1 MSVQLI
7 LYPQNYQGQYSSI
20 ATANIL
26 EYVADSNF
34 SAGID
39 TVSTTTASDPLA
51 DRLTN
56 APSTIG
62 LWRGYHTNG
71 SPWTTA
77 DAPTSSLNA
86 LVLDSGTGGDSYSGV
101 YQTLCNLIAGNQ
113 YDLTITHSAAAGG
126 FILIGT
132 DNFLDANGNIPITA
146 PGNNPTTSNV
156 TQTTLTFEATGSTQ
170 ILGISYINDD
180 GTRLTISEV
189 SIKDH
194 TIQINN
200 GVFTDLRDGQV
211 IVDLYEDEDIPL
223 SLSIDDFTKFD
234 EKIQS
239 YSKSFDLPATK
250 RNNKIFSNIFDVTRT
265 YSGISFNPY
274 SQTKA
279 VLKQDSFTIFDGY
292 LQLTDILTKDNQTSY
307 SVNLYCKTIS
317 LMDEIK
323 ERTIGDLTA
332 LEELEHSYKRSNI
345 QDSWGSTGLLLTNPL
360 PSGSFAGTT
369 GATRTQVLKYPFCN
383 WVGNIRKA
391 TTASAG
397 TGGFPQL
404 EKLEDAFRPWINV
417 KYLLDNIFADSSYT
431 FSSTLFDDADFK
443 KLYMDFSW
451 GAGTMPGIIAN
462 SEFSSAWHRTDCG
475 GSNFAIAT
483 YTKLRQC
490 QSTLADGGFTTPD
503 NYDGSTYII
512 TATTDVE
519 IYEIDY
525 HFSFKNSN
533 AAVLADLHARWRVE
547 RADGSF
553 ESYEQMIKNDFQ
565 ATGATDPR
573 YYDWIGSFEVILN
586 TGDQLWA
593 EFKNTKFSGGIATT
607 QQWDASW
614 QDLATAVRTNWTVTT
629 QTTLKG
635 GLLTTQR
642 GEISQ
647 ADFLKGIMKMFN
659 AVALED
665 PENSNNVIIE
675 TYNDIFINNAD
686 ATTRYWTDKVDNT
699 EIKLQPLTDLK
710 KELVVK
716 YEYDDNDYSSVLYK
730 NVVTKEYGGA
740 YRINYETNALMDTEE
755 VIASP
760 FASTVVKPIHDTLAE
775 FVIPNVYSGNQ
786 HTNVF
791 EPYDSMP
798 RILYDVG
805 EHTMN
810 TTTYYIP
817 AQNGE
822 SAAQTDTYGLFS
834 HTKDVP
840 SAVSTVDYNFETL
853 QTIGLG
859 APSINNLFN
868 TYWQTYYSTL
878 YNPDTKKVI
887 LKMNLTPAD
896 INTFRFFDIVM
907 IRNRHYRCNKID
919 YKPNSLATVELILIP

>member
-62 LWRGYHTNG
+62 LWRGYSTNG

-86 LVLDSGTGGDSYSGV
+86 MVLDSGTGGDSYSGI
-101 YQTLCNLIAGNQ
+101 YQTLCNLIAGNE

-132 DNFLDANGNIPITA
+132 DNFTDANGNIPIIA
-146 PGNNPTTSNV
+146 PNNNPTTSNV
-156 TQTTLTFEATGSTQ
+156 TETTLKFTALASTQ

-189 SIKDH
+189 SVKDH
-194 TIQINN
+194 ILQINN
-200 GVFTDLRDGQV
+200 SVFTELRDGQV

-274 SQTKA
+274 AQTKA

-292 LQLTDILTKDNQTSY
+292 LQLTDILTKNNQTSY
-307 SVNLYCKTIS
+307 TVNLYCKAIS
-317 LMDEIK
+317 LIDEIK

-332 LEELEHSYKRSNI
+332 LEELAHSYKRTNI
-345 QDSWGSTGLLLTNPL
+345 QDSWGSTGLLLTTPL
-360 PSGSFAGTT
+360 PAGSFAGVE

-383 WVGNIRKA
+383 WVGNIQKA

-397 TGGFPQL
+397 TGGMPQL

-417 KYLLDNIFADSSYT
+417 RYLLDNIFADSSYT
-431 FSSTLFDDADFK
+431 FSSTLFDDVDFK

-451 GAGTMPGIIAN
+451 GAGTMPGILSN
-462 SEFSSAWHRTDCG
+462 SEFSSSWTFDCD
-475 GSNFAIAT
+475 SNNFAIAT
-483 YTKLRQC
+483 YTKVRQC
-490 QSTLADGGFTTPD
+490 STALADGGWTTPP
-503 NYDGSTYII
+503 NYDASTYII
-512 TATTDVE
+512 TATEDVE

-525 HFSFKNSN
+525 KFTFSNSN
-533 AAVLADLHARWRVE
+533 TSVPADCFARWRVE
-547 RADGSF
+547 RTDGSF
-553 ESYEQMIKNDFQ
+553 ESYEQLSITNFQ
-565 ATGATDPR
+565 PSSSIIYA
-573 YYDWIGSFEVILN
+573 DWEGSFSISLN
-586 TGDQLWA
+586 TGDKLWT
-593 EFKNTKFSGGIATT
+593 EFKNTQFSTSTGGATR
-607 QQWDASW
+607 QVASTPES
-614 QDLATAVRTNWTVTT
+614 DRKVNWKVTT

-642 GEISQ
+642 GDISQ

-665 PENSNNVIIE
+665 PENSNNIIIE
-675 TYNDIFINNAD
+675 TYNDIFVNNSD
-686 ATTRYWTDKVDNT
+686 ATTRYWTDKVDST

-716 YEYDDNDYSSVLYK
+716 YEYDENDFSSVLYK
-730 NVVTKEYGGA
+730 NTVTKEYGGA
-740 YRINYETNALMDTEE
+740 YRINYETNALIDKEE

-760 FASTVVKPIHDTLAE
+760 FAATVMRPIHQNLAE
-775 FVIPNVYSGNQ
+775 FVVPNVYSGNQ
-786 HTNVF
+786 YTNVF
-791 EPYDSMP
+791 SSYDSMP

-805 EHTMN
+805 ERTMSS
-810 TTTYYIP
+810 TTYYIP
-817 AQNGE
+817 AQNGD
-822 SAAQTDTYGLFS
+822 SAAQTGTYGLFS
-834 HTKDVP
+834 HTKEVP
-840 SAVSTVDYNFETL
+840 TTVSTIDYNFETL

-859 APSINNLFN
+859 APPIDNLFN
-868 TYWQTYYSTL
+868 KYWLTYYSSL
-878 YNPDTKKVI
+878 YSPDTKKVI
-887 LKMNLTPAD
+887 LKMNLSPAD
-896 INTFRFFDIVM
+896 INTFKFYDIVM

>member
-62 LWRGYHTNG
+62 LWRGYSTNG

-86 LVLDSGTGGDSYSGV
+86 MVLDSGTGGDSYSGI
-101 YQTLCNLIAGNQ
+101 YQTLCNLIAGNE

-132 DNFLDANGNIPITA
+132 DNFTDANGNIPIIA
-146 PGNNPTTSNV
+146 PNNNPTTSNV
-156 TQTTLTFEATGSTQ
+156 TETTLKFTALASTQ

-180 GTRLTISEV
+180 GTRLTISEISV
-189 SIKDH
+189 KDH
-194 TIQINN
+194 ILQINN
-200 GVFTDLRDGQV
+200 SVFTDLRDGQV

-274 SQTKA
+274 AQTKA

-292 LQLTDILTKDNQTSY
+292 LQLTDILTKNNQTSY
-307 SVNLYCKTIS
+307 TVNLYCKAIS
-317 LMDEIK
+317 LIDEIK

-332 LEELEHSYKRSNI
+332 LEELAHSYKRTNI
-345 QDSWGSTGLLLTNPL
+345 QDSWGSTGLLLTTPL
-360 PSGSFAGTT
+360 PAGSFAGVE

-383 WVGNIRKA
+383 WVGNIQKA

-397 TGGFPQL
+397 TGGMPQL

-417 KYLLDNIFADSSYT
+417 RYLLDNIFADSSYT
-431 FSSTLFDDADFK
+431 FSSTLFDDVDFK

-451 GAGTMPGIIAN
+451 GAGTMPGILSN
-462 SEFSSAWHRTDCG
+462 SEFSSSWTFDCD
-475 GSNFAIAT
+475 SNNFAIAT
-483 YTKLRQC
+483 YTKVRQC
-490 QSTLADGGFTTPD
+490 STALADGGWTTPP
-503 NYDGSTYII
+503 NYDASTYII
-512 TATTDVE
+512 TATEDVE

-525 HFSFKNSN
+525 KFTFSNSN
-533 AAVLADLHARWRVE
+533 TSVPADCFARWRVE
-547 RADGSF
+547 RTDGSF
-553 ESYEQMIKNDFQ
+553 ESYEQLSITNFQ
-565 ATGATDPR
+565 PSSSIIYA
-573 YYDWIGSFEVILN
+573 DWEGSFSISLN
-586 TGDQLWA
+586 TGDKLWT
-593 EFKNTKFSGGIATT
+593 EFKNTQFSTSTGGATR
-607 QQWDASW
+607 QVASTPES
-614 QDLATAVRTNWTVTT
+614 DRKVNWKVTT

-642 GEISQ
+642 GDISQ

-665 PENSNNVIIE
+665 PENSNNIIIE
-675 TYNDIFINNAD
+675 TYNDIFVNNSD
-686 ATTRYWTDKVDNT
+686 ATTRYWTDKVDST

-716 YEYDDNDYSSVLYK
+716 YEYDENDFSSVLYK
-730 NVVTKEYGGA
+730 NTVTKEYGGA
-740 YRINYETNALMDTEE
+740 YRINYETNALIDKEE

-760 FASTVVKPIHDTLAE
+760 FAATVMRPIHQNLAE
-775 FVIPNVYSGNQ
+775 FVVPNVYSGNQ
-786 HTNVF
+786 YTNVF
-791 EPYDSMP
+791 SSYDSMP

-805 EHTMN
+805 ERTMSS
-810 TTTYYIP
+810 TTYYIP
-817 AQNGE
+817 AQNGD
-822 SAAQTDTYGLFS
+822 SAAQTGTYGLFS
-834 HTKDVP
+834 HTKEVP
-840 SAVSTVDYNFETL
+840 TTVSTIDYNFETL

-859 APSINNLFN
+859 APPIDNLFN
-868 TYWQTYYSTL
+868 KYWLTYYSSL
-878 YNPDTKKVI
+878 YSPDTKKVI
-887 LKMNLTPAD
+887 LKMNLSPAD
-896 INTFRFFDIVM
+896 INTFKFYDIVM

>member
-86 LVLDSGTGGDSYSGV
+86 MVLDSGTGGDSYSGI
-101 YQTLCNLIAGNQ
+101 YQTLCNLIAGNE

-132 DNFLDANGNIPITA
+132 DNFTDANGNLPIIA
-146 PGNNPTTSNV
+146 PNNNPTTSNV
-156 TQTTLTFEATGSTQ
+156 TETTLKFTALASTQ

-180 GTRLTISEV
+180 GTRLTISEISV
-189 SIKDH
+189 KDH
-194 TIQINN
+194 ILQINN
-200 GVFTDLRDGQV
+200 SVFTELRDGQV

-274 SQTKA
+274 AQTKA

-307 SVNLYCKTIS
+307 TVNLYCKAIS
-317 LMDEIK
+317 LIDEIK

-332 LEELEHSYKRSNI
+332 LEELAHSYKRTNI
-345 QDSWGSTGLLLTNPL
+345 QDSWGSTGLLLTTPL
-360 PSGSFAGTT
+360 PAGSFAGAE

-383 WVGNIRKA
+383 WVGNIQKA

-397 TGGFPQL
+397 TGGMPQL

-417 KYLLDNIFADSSYT
+417 RYLLDNIFADSSYT

-451 GAGTMPGIIAN
+451 GAGTMPGILSN
-462 SEFSSAWHRTDCG
+462 SEFSSSWTFNCD
-475 GSNFAIAT
+475 SNNFAIAT
-483 YTKLRQC
+483 YTKVRQC
-490 QSTLADGGFTTPD
+490 STALADGGWTTPP

-512 TATTDVE
+512 TATEDVE

-525 HFSFKNSN
+525 KFQFKNTNTS
-533 AAVLADLHARWRVE
+533 VPADCFARWRVE

-553 ESYEQMIKNDFQ
+553 ESYEQLSITNFQ
-565 ATGATDPR
+565 PTSSEIRA
-573 YYDWIGSFEVILN
+573 DWEGSFAISLN

-593 EFKNTKFSGGIATT
+593 EFKNTQFSTSTGGAT
-607 QQWDASW
+607 QQVSSTTESDRK
-614 QDLATAVRTNWTVTT
+614 VNWKVTT

-642 GEISQ
+642 GDISQ

-665 PENSNNVIIE
+665 PENSNNIIIE
-675 TYNDIFINNAD
+675 TYNDIFVNNSD
-686 ATTRYWTDKVDNT
+686 ATTRYWTDKVDST

-716 YEYDDNDYSSVLYK
+716 YEYDENDFSSVLYR
-730 NVVTKEYGGA
+730 NTVTKEYGGA
-740 YRINYETNALMDTEE
+740 YRINYETNALIDKEE

-760 FASTVVKPIHDTLAE
+760 FAATVMRPIHQNLAE
-775 FVIPNVYSGNQ
+775 FVVPNVYSGNQ
-786 HTNVF
+786 YTNVF
-791 EPYDSMP
+791 SSYDSMP

-805 EHTMN
+805 ERTMSS
-810 TTTYYIP
+810 TTYYIP
-817 AQNGE
+817 AQNGD
-822 SAAQTDTYGLFS
+822 SAAQTGTYGLFS
-834 HTKDVP
+834 HTKEVP
-840 SAVSTVDYNFETL
+840 TTVSTIDYNFETL

-859 APSINNLFN
+859 APPIDNLFN
-868 TYWQTYYSTL
+868 KYWLTYYSSL
-878 YNPDTKKVI
+878 YSPDTKKVI
-887 LKMNLTPAD
+887 LKMNLSPAD
-896 INTFRFFDIVM
+896 INTFKFYDIVM